1 MTITRPP
8 NGTGFL
14 AVVRTSTGGSRT
26 IARRE
31 RCEPPTDD
39 PASALLSR
47 WADSNASIRAS
58 LDDEEDILDGWA
70 ITPSGNLDLGS
81 IDLP

>member
-1 MTITRPP
+1 MINRPP

-31 RCEPPTDD
+31 RSEPPTDD

-47 WADSNASIRAS
+47 IDSHAPAWAF
-58 LDDEEDILDGWA
+58 LDDEEQDSLDGWN
-70 ITPSGNLDLGS
+70 IDPSTSINLGS